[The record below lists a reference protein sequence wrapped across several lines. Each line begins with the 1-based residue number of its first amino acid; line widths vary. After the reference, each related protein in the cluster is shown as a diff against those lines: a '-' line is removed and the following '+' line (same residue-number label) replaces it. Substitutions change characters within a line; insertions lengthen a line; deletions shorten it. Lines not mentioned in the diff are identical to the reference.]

1 MCVKVKMKAPPSRL
15 TLCHPWTVACQAP
28 LSKGFSK
35 PEYWSGQLFPSPEDL
50 PDVGNDSGSPALQA
64 DCLPPELP
72 GVMVGLG
79 IYTGVMFMEVIHT
92 GVMYMEVKMH
102 WTNSQCYLKAK

>member
-1 MCVKVKMKAPPSRL
+1 M
-15 TLCHPWTVACQAP
+15 
-28 LSKGFSK
+28 
-35 PEYWSGQLFPSPEDL
+35 
-50 PDVGNDSGSPALQA
+50 QA

-72 GVMVGLG
+72 GVMVGLC